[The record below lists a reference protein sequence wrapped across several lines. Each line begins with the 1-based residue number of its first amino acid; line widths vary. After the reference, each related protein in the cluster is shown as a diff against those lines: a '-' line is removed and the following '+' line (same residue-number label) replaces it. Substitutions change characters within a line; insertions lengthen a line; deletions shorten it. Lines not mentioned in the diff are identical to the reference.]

1 MIMSK
6 TEEAGDSRER
16 AAAGAAALVDTA
28 SLKPAGYE
36 GTCLRPTG
44 MCELGGS
51 CDICWYNPDHPR
63 FKNSRD

>member
-1 MIMSK
+1 MSK
-6 TEEAGDSRER
+6 TEEAAEAREQPVS
-16 AAAGAAALVDTA
+16 GAAVMVDTT

-36 GTCLRPTG
+36 GTCLRPSG

-63 FKNSRD
+63 FKNSPD